1 MTFPYPLLES
11 QYFLTLFPEFSKVL
25 PATLDVYID
34 LSILRVPPCVWR
46 HNARYGAA
54 LLTAHMLSTHGKQGG
69 GSAGGPVTQEQVGDL
84 SRSYQSIAEIGS
96 GDAVLM
102 TIRYGIDFVAL
113 RKETI
118 VTASTVGGGR
128 HPPYFP
134 GRY

>member
-1 MTFPYPLLES
+1 MTLPYPLLEN
-11 QYFLTLFPEFSKVL
+11 QYFLTLFPEFSKIL
-25 PATLDVYID
+25 PATLEVYID
-34 LSILRVPPCVWR
+34 LAIQRVPPCVWR
-46 HNARYGAA
+46 QNSRYGAA
-54 LLTAHMLSTHGKQGG
+54 LLTAHMLSTQGKQGG

-102 TIRYGIDFVAL
+102 TTRYGIDFVAL

-118 VTASTVGGGR
+118 VTASTIGGGR
-128 HPPYFP
+128 QPPYFP